1 MKSPR
6 VPCYD
11 VVIVGGGIAGCAL
24 AAALAPLGHEILL
37 VEAATLASALPPIAA
52 SISDVDARVSALSV
66 ASTGL
71 LREVGAWALI
81 PPHAQSPYEAMRVW
95 EEDGSG
101 LIEFRAGEVRQPV
114 LGHIVENRWIVG
126 ALLARLASWANV
138 ELRESER
145 LLALDQPIAGRAAL
159 RLQLASG
166 AIIDT
171 ALLVGAD
178 GANSAVRRLC
188 AVGAR
193 TEDCGQRAIVAT
205 IRTAEGHRRTAWQ
218 RFLQTGPLALL
229 PLATLEGEHACSIVW
244 SAQDERARQ
253 LMALD
258 DHVFALQLQRACE
271 NCLGGIEAVSRR
283 FDFPLRQLHADSY
296 IAPGVA
302 LVGDAAHVIHP
313 LAGQGINLGFSDVRV
328 LAEEL
333 ARALRRGAAPG
344 DMSALARY
352 QRRRRGDN
360 ALMLRAMQGFRRLY
374 GADRLDLRLLRN
386 IGMSAVDRSGP
397 LKRQFMRHAMGLG

>member
-1 MKSPR
+1 MTSSR
-6 VPCYD
+6 VPFYD

-24 AAALAPLGHEILL
+24 AATLAPLGHEVLL
-37 VEAATLASALPPIAA
+37 VEAGALADSLPLIAA
-52 SISDVDARVSALSV
+52 SILEVDPRVSALNAV
-66 ASTGL
+66 STKL
-71 LREVGAWALI
+71 LRDVGAWELI
-81 PPHAQSPYEAMRVW
+81 PPQARSPYEAMRVW

-101 LIEFRAGEVRQPV
+101 LIEFRAEEVRQPV

-126 ALLARLASWANV
+126 ALLARLGSCRNV
-138 ELRESER
+138 ELRGSER
-145 LLALDQPIAGRAAL
+145 LLAFEPSVAGRAAL

-166 AIIDT
+166 ALIDT

-188 AVGAR
+188 GVHAR

-205 IRTAEGHRRTAWQ
+205 IRTAEGHRHTARQ

-229 PLATLEGEHACSIVW
+229 PLATLEDDQACSIVW
-244 SAQDERARQ
+244 SADDGRAQQ
-253 LMALD
+253 LLALAD
-258 DHVFALQLQRACE
+258 CAFAQELQRACE
-271 NCLGGIEAVSRR
+271 SCLGAISEVSRR
-283 FDFPLRQLHADSY
+283 YDFPLRQLHADSY
-296 IAPGVA
+296 TSPGVV

-333 ARALRRGAAPG
+333 GRALRRGAGPG
-344 DMSALARY
+344 DLDVLARY
-352 QRRRRGDN
+352 QRRRRGEN

-374 GADRLDLRLLRN
+374 GTDRLDLRLLRN
-386 IGMSAVDRSGP
+386 VGMSVVHRSGP